1 MRPAMIE
8 ESPESFI
15 QRWRRYAATVELFA
29 RTEGSPLIECR
40 FGPAIVQLL
49 ERTGPY
55 KAHTG
60 PAQVIVNAMVERLEP
75 AAGHAR
81 SVETL
86 GLSRIRASGEV
97 VAVEPDAVV
106 VECGAPLVVSLLD
119 TAAPAPVPGSFVSF
133 EAVPPLHGFLVTEQ
147 RGRGRVEESPDEA
160 M

>member
-1 MRPAMIE
+1 MIE

-15 QRWRRYAATVELFA
+15 QRWRRYAAPVELFA
-29 RTEGSPLIECR
+29 RTEGSPLMECR

-75 AAGHAR
+75 AEGEEVR
-81 SVETL
+81 GVEPL
-86 GLSRIRASGEV
+86 GLSRIRVRGEV
-97 VAVEPDAVV
+97 VAVEPDGVV
-106 VECGAPLVVSLLD
+106 VDCAAPLVVSLLD
-119 TAAPAPVPGSFVSF
+119 PSAPAPAVGSFVSF
-133 EAVPPLHGFLVTEQ
+133 EALPPLHGFLVTEQ